1 MHKKKSI
8 FLNKWY
14 SIAILSSQITTH
26 FQIYSYIYNLQTNI
40 YLDRLRILIGL
51 ICFCFSQSII
61 SQDHNLGVPII
72 QAFPK
77 EISKAG
83 SQNWDMVQ
91 DNLGIMYFANND
103 GMLAYDGTTWT
114 IFPLPN
120 YTIVRSLAIDEMG
133 VIYAGGQNE
142 FGRFIP
148 DEKGMWKFESLKH
161 LVPEGFQNFTDV
173 WGIEI
178 TSDGIFFMSSEKLF
192 HLKENKISVFT
203 KGNINFLGKI
213 DDTIYIQ
220 DYGSGLYFFS
230 ENQLNKIPNSE
241 VFIGKAVSA
250 FTNISNNNL
259 IATYVDGFFVMTATG
274 FEKWETDAD
283 DFIRTNHIK
292 SATNIIGNRIVVAT
306 DFGGLLF
313 FNEQGHHLF
322 HFHKG
327 NGLLNNNILTLFSD
341 RSQNLWVGL
350 LNGLN
355 YIHTNSPFTRIF
367 PDEELDAVGFVTKI
381 HRGKIYFGTNKGLY
395 MGNWKKQYSPLESIN
410 FQLVKNTK
418 GQVWGLD
425 LVDDELI
432 VAHSNGAMKVKDGIA
447 ESFYNKTGIWSFKK
461 LNNHPELRVSGGYFN
476 LSLFRKENETYQLLP
491 DFTQLNESAR
501 FVEEDQRGNIWMSHP
516 YRGIFKIKPNITF
529 TSSEVELLGEKQG
542 LPSSL
547 LNHLFKIN
555 NEIIFCGEQGA
566 YTYNYETERFEEYP
580 IFNDIFGKKNKIRR
594 LYETPDKSI
603 WFVTQDEFG
612 ILKIDDKGLEK
623 KINKV
628 VFPFFKKELNR
639 GFESIYPYDEHN
651 VFISND
657 KGFIHYHPNG
667 YLNIDTTF
675 HVVINKVMVTSNGD
689 SIISKGLFFNERKV
703 NNIQEKE
710 QIETF
715 NYQLNDLYFS
725 FSATDFVSGEATGF
739 RYFLEGYEDDW
750 SDWNYNKSKEYTN
763 LRPGKYVFHLQG
775 KNNFQI
781 ESKSL
786 TYAFTISPPWYASTL
801 AYLIY
806 SLISLIG
813 LCSIIRIYQKKY
825 FGLKVE
831 NEQVVKKSEI
841 AIGKLKAEKTELELA
856 SKKRELVSTTL
867 NLVKKNETITQ
878 IKERLI
884 EIKKQANDSTLNQK
898 IQKLIQK
905 LQHEEI
911 QDEGW
916 EQVMFHFNQLHREFF
931 ERLKTNYPQL
941 TPKDLKMCAY
951 LRMNLST
958 KEMTSLLNVTTR
970 GVEASRYR
978 LRKKFDLTK
987 EENLTEF
994 LMQF

>member
-1 MHKKKSI
+1 M
-8 FLNKWY
+8 
-14 SIAILSSQITTH
+14 
-26 FQIYSYIYNLQTNI
+26 
-40 YLDRLRILIGL
+40 
-51 ICFCFSQSII
+51 

-77 EISKAG
+77 EISNAG

-91 DNLGIMYFANND
+91 DDLGIMYFANND
-103 GMLAYDGTTWT
+103 GMIAYDGTTWT

-120 YTIVRSLAIDEMG
+120 YTIVRSLAIDELG

-142 FGRFIP
+142 FGRYIP
-148 DEKGMWKFESLKH
+148 DEKGIWKFESLKH
-161 LVPEGFQNFTDV
+161 LIPEEFQNFADV

-178 TSDGIFFMSSEKLF
+178 TSDGIFFLASEKLF
-192 HLKENKISVFT
+192 HLKENKISVFI

-213 DDTIYIQ
+213 DDTIYVQ
-220 DYGSGLYFFS
+220 DYGSGLYSFAQ
-230 ENQLNKIPNSE
+230 NKLNKIPNSE
-241 VFIGKAVSA
+241 IFIGKAIAA
-250 FTNISNNNL
+250 FAIISNKNL
-259 IATYVDGFFVMTATG
+259 IATYVNGFFEMTATG

-283 DFIRTNHIK
+283 EFIKTNHIK
-292 SATNIIGNRIVVAT
+292 YATNIIGNRIVVAT

-313 FNEQGHHLF
+313 FNEQGQHLF

-381 HRGKIYFGTNKGLY
+381 HDGKIYFGTNKGLY
-395 MGNWKKQYSPLESIN
+395 VGNWKQQYSPLESID
-410 FQLVKNTK
+410 FQLIKNTQ

-425 LVDDELI
+425 IVDNELI
-432 VAHSNGAMKVKDGIA
+432 VAHSNGAMKVKNGVA
-447 ESFYNKTGIWSFKK
+447 ESFYNKTGSWNFKK
-461 LNNHPELRVSGGYFN
+461 LNNHPDLRISGGYFN
-476 LSLFRKENETYQLLP
+476 ISLFRKENETYKLLP
-491 DFTQLNESAR
+491 DFTLLNESSR
-501 FVEEDQRGNIWMSHP
+501 FVEEDQKGNIWMSHP
-516 YRGIFKIKPNITF
+516 YRGIFKLTPNKTF
-529 TSSEVELLGEKQG
+529 TSSKIELLGEEHG
-542 LPSSL
+542 LPSAL

-566 YTYNYETERFEEYP
+566 FTYNYVTKRFEEYP
-580 IFNDIFGKKNKIRR
+580 IFDDIFGKKNKIRR
-594 LYETPDKSI
+594 LFETPDKNI

-612 ILKIDDKGLEK
+612 LLEIDDKGLEK
-623 KINKV
+623 KINKI
-628 VFPFFKKELNR
+628 VFPFFKKELNQ
-639 GFESIYPYDEHN
+639 GFESIYPYDENN

-657 KGFIHYHPNG
+657 KGFIHYHPND
-667 YLNIDTTF
+667 YLSIDTTF
-675 HVVINKVMVTSNGD
+675 HVVINNIMVTSHGD
-689 SIISKGLFFNERKV
+689 SILSKGLFLKEGEIT
-703 NNIQEKE
+703 NIQEKDR
-710 QIETF
+710 IETF
-715 NYQLNDLYFS
+715 SYDLNDFYFS
-725 FSATDFVSGEATGF
+725 FSATDFVSGKATEF
-739 RYFLEGYEDDW
+739 RYFLEGYEEDW

-775 KNNFQI
+775 KNNFQM

-786 TYAFTISPPWYASTL
+786 IYSFRISPPWYASML

-813 LCSIIRIYQKKY
+813 LSSIIRIYRKKY

-831 NEQVVKKSEI
+831 NEQVVKESEL

-884 EIKKQANDSTLNQK
+884 EIKKEAATPPLSQK

-905 LQHEEI
+905 LHQEEI

-916 EQVMFHFNQLHREFF
+916 EQVMFHFNQLHRAFF
-931 ERLKTNYPQL
+931 ERLKTQYPQL

-978 LRKKFDLTK
+978 LRKKFSLSKD
-987 EENLTEF
+987 ENLTEF